1 MALFSLKFTFVQI
14 FSKLKSRRRLMSW
27 RLLCS
32 ATGERGVEKQP
43 IILVVEDDQL
53 IQSIVE
59 ESLTDGGFEIVIAS
73 SGENALELL
82 DASEGKYRALVT
94 DINLGRD
101 KIDGWDV
108 ARHAKEIDPAFPVIY
123 MSGRDAGDWASKGVP
138 NSIMLAKPFAP
149 AQLVTAVSQL
159 LNTGTPPA

>member
-1 MALFSLKFTFVQI
+1 
-14 FSKLKSRRRLMSW
+14 MSSW
-27 RLLCS
+27 HLCTAS
-32 ATGERGVEKQP
+32 GSVLVEKLP
-43 IILVVEDDQL
+43 VILVVEDDQL
-53 IQSIVE
+53 IQSVVE
-59 ESLTDGGFEIVIAS
+59 ESLTDGGFDIVMAS
-73 SGENALELL
+73 SGENAVELL

-101 KIDGWDV
+101 GIDGWDV
-108 ARHAKEIDPAFPVIY
+108 ARHAREIDPAFPVVY
-123 MSGRDAGDWASKGVP
+123 MSGKDAADWASKGVP